1 MGTDLVTSPSIKQ
14 HILVVAI
21 CMIICWNYWIP
32 TFLYSSPAMFYG
44 SGSADFNIFYVAGS
58 SWLGHN
64 NPYLN
69 TYPSQFVYPPTSL
82 PFYGLFALFDPDS
95 AGLLWMA
102 TYFAVFAAAFLA
114 LAFTLRREVR
124 SLYLWILPLLFFTS
138 FPLLVLMELG
148 QSDLLVASLSVL
160 GLVSMKL
167 NRRYLSALLL
177 SLAVLMKVTPAVLL
191 IYFVLYRR
199 DMKYLASFLLS
210 TLGIVGV
217 SLLVVPVQ
225 WYWYYIVKVAPTLS
239 EVSSQA
245 MNQSVVRYA
254 SLAGMSKISPVISIL
269 GFGLLAVFALFVNSK
284 RIRRFG
290 ISGILLDD
298 AMFLMNVLV
307 MLLLGPRSWPAT
319 YVWVLLPVALFL
331 SGLIGENV
339 RARFLALVGVAVILL
354 NMTLVQLFL
363 VSRSEIMELP
373 LAMIGNLIL
382 TLSLVLLYLH
392 PNAALEQPARPVS
405 A

>member
-1 MGTDLVTSPSIKQ
+1 
-14 HILVVAI
+14 
-21 CMIICWNYWIP
+21 
-32 TFLYSSPAMFYG
+32 
-44 SGSADFNIFYVAGS
+44 
-58 SWLGHN
+58 
-64 NPYLN
+64 
-69 TYPSQFVYPPTSL
+69 
-82 PFYGLFALFDPDS
+82 
-95 AGLLWMA
+95 
-102 TYFAVFAAAFLA
+102 
-114 LAFTLRREVR
+114 
-124 SLYLWILPLLFFTS
+124 
-138 FPLLVLMELG
+138 
-148 QSDLLVASLSVL
+148 
-160 GLVSMKL
+160 
-167 NRRYLSALLL
+167 
-177 SLAVLMKVTPAVLL
+177 
-191 IYFVLYRR
+191 
-199 DMKYLASFLLS
+199 MKYLASFLLS

-254 SLAGMSKISPVISIL
+254 SLAGMSKFSPVISIL
-269 GFGLLAVFALFVNSK
+269 GFVLLAVFALFVNSK

-290 ISGILLDD
+290 ISRILLDD

-392 PNAALEQPARPVS
+392 PNAALEQSARPVS